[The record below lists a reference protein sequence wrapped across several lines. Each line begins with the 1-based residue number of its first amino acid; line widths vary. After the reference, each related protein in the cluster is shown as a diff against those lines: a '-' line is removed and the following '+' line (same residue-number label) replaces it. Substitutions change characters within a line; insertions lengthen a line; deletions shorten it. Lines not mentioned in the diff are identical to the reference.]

1 MHPSLFWSLLQISYF
16 SPSFPPNFLPPSY
29 PSPSPP
35 GINLESVSGY
45 IIWITTSGYLHIN
58 LALISPLVI
67 SILPALWSDLS
78 MQLRWAEPADF
89 GGGDAG
95 HDVQGESHLTDR
107 TSRERVCKAT
117 DTVRKYRGSC
127 ARRVPWTLLEDQ
139 RVSSAVLQHVVKNA

>member
-67 SILPALWSDLS
+67 SILPAL
-78 MQLRWAEPADF
+78 
-89 GGGDAG
+89 
-95 HDVQGESHLTDR
+95 
-107 TSRERVCKAT
+107 
-117 DTVRKYRGSC
+117 
-127 ARRVPWTLLEDQ
+127 
-139 RVSSAVLQHVVKNA
+139 